1 MSINLY
7 PENWP
12 DDLQHQ
18 ISGWS
23 EQFPVAHVYAL
34 IEGVHNETCYPL
46 IKKLGLTCHALYTGL
61 PNADEET
68 LGLSP
73 ILVQYDKKSQEKWFK
88 VLQKT
93 SGLPA
98 LSIIITPET
107 ISEISNR
114 LFPWCVVKAADYALT
129 LAFADVR
136 ILPVLISTLT
146 PDQHA
151 QFYGPVIHWQYL
163 TRKAEWNLI
172 PSPRQVLPPALEVK
186 LDEAQCAQLMKA
198 AEADSVLF
206 QLRVGAANV
215 VDCYTPARAHE
226 LVSYWLTCAD
236 HAQIK
241 VSSERISLCELGL
254 THPELEQHPTAIAW
268 MAALSQPQTLAFV
281 FQKLTENIRQ

>member
-7 PENWP
+7 PESWP

-18 ISGWS
+18 ITDWS
-23 EQFPVAHVYAL
+23 EQFPSAYVYAL

-46 IKKLGLTCHALYTGL
+46 IKKLGLTYHALYSGL
-61 PNADEET
+61 ANADEET

-73 ILVQYDKKSQEKWFK
+73 ILVKYEKETQARWFN

-98 LSIIITPET
+98 LSVIITPET
-107 ISEISNR
+107 ITEISNR
-114 LFPWCVVKAADYALT
+114 LFPWCVVKAANYALT

-136 ILPVLISTLT
+136 ILPVLISALT

-163 TRKAEWNLI
+163 TRKAEWKLL
-172 PSPRQVLPPALEVK
+172 PSPKQVLPPALEVK
-186 LDEAQCAQLMKA
+186 LDEAQCAQLMKT

-215 VDCYTPARAHE
+215 VDCFTPARAHE

-236 HAQIK
+236 HAQIEA
-241 VSSERISLCELGL
+241 SSERISLCELGL
-254 THPELEQHPTAIAW
+254 THPELEQHPKTIAW
-268 MAALSQPQTLAFV
+268 LTAPSQPHPLDFIIK
-281 FQKLTENIRQ
+281 KLTEGISQ